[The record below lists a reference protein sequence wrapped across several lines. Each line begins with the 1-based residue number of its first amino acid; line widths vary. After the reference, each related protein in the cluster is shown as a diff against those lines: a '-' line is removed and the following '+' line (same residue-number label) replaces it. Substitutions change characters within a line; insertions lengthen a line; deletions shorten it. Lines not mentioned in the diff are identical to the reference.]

1 MIFPGS
7 CFCCYI
13 GIERN
18 FLNDMMEPSG
28 FECVLVPRRSE
39 ADFWG
44 EILCVFW
51 GEIVSLI

>member
-7 CFCCYI
+7 CFCYYI